1 MHGLV
6 HVELDACRAST
17 TKSCSPADLPF
28 PRRLSTPLGDEAAM
42 KIGRLFGQPS
52 MMELVARARKR
63 AVGSMF
69 PSIFP
74 EAGGS
79 GRRAG
84 PT

>member
-1 MHGLV
+1 MPVYDHQPTPYP
-6 HVELDACRAST
+6 RS
-17 TKSCSPADLPF
+17 

-42 KIGRLFGQPS
+42 KIGRQFGQPS
-52 MMELVARARKR
+52 MMQLVARARKR

-79 GRRAG
+79 RRRAG
-84 PT
+84 PAGGSGA

>member
-1 MHGLV
+1 
-6 HVELDACRAST
+6 
-17 TKSCSPADLPF
+17 
-28 PRRLSTPLGDEAAM
+28 M

-79 GRRAG
+79 GRQAG
-84 PT
+84 PRGGGA